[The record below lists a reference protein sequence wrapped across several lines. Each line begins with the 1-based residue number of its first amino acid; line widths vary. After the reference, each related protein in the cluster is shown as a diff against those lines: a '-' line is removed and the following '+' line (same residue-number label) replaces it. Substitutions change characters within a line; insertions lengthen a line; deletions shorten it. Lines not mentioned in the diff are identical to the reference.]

1 MNQITPTNA
10 SIGAQTKTEPPQQSL
25 GQADFLELMVAQLQ
39 NQDPSE
45 PMDNNQFLSQ
55 MAQFSMVNGIDSLN
69 TGFSNMSSSILGD
82 QGLQAAGL
90 LDRQALVE
98 TSLAS
103 FDGKKPIT
111 GTIEAPPNSSDIKV
125 TVKDNS
131 GSVVRV
137 FAAQIGPSGQP
148 TIEWDGRDQQ
158 GKSMAAGNNN
168 MTATANV
175 AGNQQGLPLA
185 VSNTITSVSIDST
198 SRQIKLNLSNG
209 NTVALSDVK
218 EYR

>member
-1 MNQITPTNA
+1 
-10 SIGAQTKTEPPQQSL
+10 
-25 GQADFLELMVAQLQ
+25 
-39 NQDPSE
+39 
-45 PMDNNQFLSQ
+45 
-55 MAQFSMVNGIDSLN
+55 MVNGIDSLN

-103 FDGKKPIT
+103 FDGNKPIT
-111 GTIEAPPNSSDIKV
+111 GTIEAPANSSDIKV

-148 TIEWDGRDQQ
+148 TLEWDGRDQQ
-158 GKSMAAGNNN
+158 GKSMDAGNYN

-175 AGNQQGLPLA
+175 AGNQQGLSLA

-209 NTVALSDVK
+209 NTVALSEVK

>member
-82 QGLQAAGL
+82 QG
-90 LDRQALVE
+90 
-98 TSLAS
+98 
-103 FDGKKPIT
+103 
-111 GTIEAPPNSSDIKV
+111 
-125 TVKDNS
+125 
-131 GSVVRV
+131 
-137 FAAQIGPSGQP
+137 
-148 TIEWDGRDQQ
+148 
-158 GKSMAAGNNN
+158 
-168 MTATANV
+168 
-175 AGNQQGLPLA
+175 
-185 VSNTITSVSIDST
+185 
-198 SRQIKLNLSNG
+198 
-209 NTVALSDVK
+209 
-218 EYR
+218 

>member
-10 SIGAQTKTEPPQQSL
+10 SIAAQTKTEPPQQSL

-103 FDGKKPIT
+103 FDGNKPIT
-111 GTIEAPPNSSDIKV
+111 GTIEAPANSSDIKV

-137 FAAQIGPSGQP
+137 FAAQIGPSP
-148 TIEWDGRDQQ
+148 AVE
-158 GKSMAAGNNN
+158 SAAR
-168 MTATANV
+168 A
-175 AGNQQGLPLA
+175 
-185 VSNTITSVSIDST
+185 
-198 SRQIKLNLSNG
+198 
-209 NTVALSDVK
+209 
-218 EYR
+218 

>member
-10 SIGAQTKTEPPQQSL
+10 SIGTQTKTEPPQQSL

-158 GKSMAAGNNN
+158 GKSMAAGNYN

>member
-10 SIGAQTKTEPPQQSL
+10 SIGAQTKAESPQQSL
-25 GQADFLELMVAQLQ
+25 GQADSLELMVAQLQ
-39 NQDPSE
+39 NQDPSK

-98 TSLAS
+98 TNLAS
-103 FDGKKPIT
+103 FDGKKPVT
-111 GTIEAPPNSSDIKV
+111 GTIEAPANSSDIKV

-148 TIEWDGRDQQ
+148 TLEWDGRDQQ
-158 GKSMAAGNNN
+158 GKSMDAGNYN

-175 AGNQQGLPLA
+175 AGNQQGLSLA